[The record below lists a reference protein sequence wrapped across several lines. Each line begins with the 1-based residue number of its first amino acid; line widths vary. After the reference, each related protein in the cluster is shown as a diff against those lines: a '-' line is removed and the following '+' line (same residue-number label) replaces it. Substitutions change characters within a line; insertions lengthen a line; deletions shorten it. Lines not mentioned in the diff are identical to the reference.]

1 MQELAFG
8 TPFAAIEP
16 PLSWW
21 GLTLAAVLLII
32 RLDAVQAFFVGRI
45 KHLTMLAIQ
54 VSGVLVL
61 AAVLGPVWWHLWM
74 YEGWSGPPIW
84 LSEIFEDVA
93 GGASWS
99 VRREMIITLCTLF
112 TMFVLTI
119 NLLGSKQVHLK
130 APNK

>member
-1 MQELAFG
+1 MQEFALG

-21 GLTLAAVLLII
+21 GLTLAAILLIV
-32 RLDAVQAFFVGRI
+32 RTDAVQAFLIGRV

-61 AAVLGPVWWHLWM
+61 AAVLGPVWWHFWM

-84 LSEIFEDVA
+84 LSDLIEGVT
-93 GGASWS
+93 GGAAWS
-99 VRREMIITLCTLF
+99 VKREMTITLCALF

-119 NLLGSKQVHLK
+119 NILGSKQAHVE
-130 APNK
+130 APYK